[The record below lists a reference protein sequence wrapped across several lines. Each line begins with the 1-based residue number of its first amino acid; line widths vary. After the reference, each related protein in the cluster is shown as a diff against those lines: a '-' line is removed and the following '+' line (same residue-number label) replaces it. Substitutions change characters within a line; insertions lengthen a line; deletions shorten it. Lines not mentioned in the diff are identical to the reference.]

1 MTLDILHNTPIWIW
15 LVLAALLAFGLVQTR
30 RRRPPRA
37 LVFLLPAI
45 MIALS
50 LYSLRASFGWQVDA
64 LGSWAIGVLAAF
76 VLNGAVFRSPTGIGY
91 DGVARTFDIPGSWI
105 PLLLMMTIFC
115 TRFVIG
121 VTTAISPSAVAEP
134 NFIRAVCA
142 LLGLCSGLFAARALR
157 ITQAARTPSIAA
169 RTRN

>member
-1 MTLDILHNTPIWIW
+1 MTLDILRNTPSWVW

-30 RRRPPRA
+30 RRRLPRA
-37 LVFLLPAI
+37 LIFLLPAI

-50 LYSLRASFGWQVDA
+50 LYSLRSSFGWQADA
-64 LGSWAIGVLAAF
+64 LGSWVIGMLAAF
-76 VLNGAVFRSPTGIGY
+76 ILNGAVFRSPMGIGY
-91 DGVARTFDIPGSWI
+91 DGVARKFEIPGSWI
-105 PLLLMMTIFC
+105 PLLLMMMIFC
-115 TRFVIG
+115 TRFMIG

-157 ITQAARTPSIAA
+157 INQAARSPL
-169 RTRN
+169 

>member
-1 MTLDILHNTPIWIW
+1 MTLDILRNMPVWVW
-15 LVLAALLAFGLVQTR
+15 LVLAALLIFGLVQTR
-30 RRRPPRA
+30 RRRLPHA

-50 LYSLRASFGWQVDA
+50 LYSLRSSFGWQADA
-64 LGSWAIGVLAAF
+64 LGSWVVGVLTALI
-76 VLNGAVFRSPTGIGY
+76 LNGAVFQSPTGIGY
-91 DGVARTFDIPGSWI
+91 DGATQKFDIPGSWI

-115 TRFVIG
+115 TRFAIG
-121 VTTAISPSAVAEP
+121 VTTAVSPSTVAEP

-157 ITQAARTPSIAA
+157 INQAGRRPL
-169 RTRN
+169 